1 MAKKRTSGR
10 KITEIMKQIAR
21 KKRVR
26 QIAFLAILLIVAS
39 VFITGSRGTFQ
50 LYKFSE
56 QKQDLEN
63 EIEVLEAEKTELEL
77 IKSKIENDPE
87 YIEKIAR
94 EKYKMKKK
102 EEKVYEIVEE

>member
-1 MAKKRTSGR
+1 MQ
-10 KITEIMKQIAR
+10 QIAR
-21 KKRVR
+21 KKRIR
-26 QIAFLAILLIVAS
+26 QVAFLTILIIVAS
-39 VFITGSRGTFQ
+39 IFITGSRGTFQ
-50 LYKFSE
+50 LYKFSM

-63 EIEVLEAEKTELEL
+63 EIEILEAEKTKLEE
-77 IKSKIENDPE
+77 IKTKIETDPD

>member
-1 MAKKRTSGR
+1 MAKKRNSGR
-10 KITEIMKQIAR
+10 KISEIMQQIAR
-21 KKRVR
+21 KKRIR
-26 QIAFLAILLIVAS
+26 QLVFLAILVIVAS
-39 VFITGSRGTFQ
+39 IFITGSRGTFQ
-50 LYKFSE
+50 LYKFSK

-63 EIEVLEAEKTELEL
+63 EIDVQETEKTRLEK
-77 IKSKIENDPE
+77 IKSKIETDPE

>member
-1 MAKKRTSGR
+1 MARRKKTGR
-10 KITEIMKQIAR
+10 KITEIMQQIAR
-21 KKRVR
+21 KKRIR
-26 QIAFLAILLIVAS
+26 QFAFLAVLILVAV
-39 VFITGSRGTFQ
+39 VFISGSRGTFQ
-50 LYKFSE
+50 LYKFSK

-63 EIEVLEAEKTELEL
+63 EIETLETEKIKLDNM
-77 IKSKIENDPE
+77 KSKIESDPQ